1 MMKQGSTWI
10 VEFKYLTPCPPL
22 LKGEGEIPHPLPP
35 SPQGEGEGANKLKMA
50 DSLYL
55 SVVVPSYRSAGI
67 LERNLPLLLAY
78 LQKQDYTWEVVVVD
92 DGSDDQG
99 ATEAVCHKLGCIF
112 CANEKNMGKGAA
124 VRNGMKTAQGLFRI
138 FTDADIPYELDAIGT
153 MLRYLDFKEFQ
164 LVIGDRN
171 LKGSS
176 YLSEISGLRKLTS
189 IFFTRFVGTIVTANF
204 FDTQCGLKG
213 FRGDVADFIFKH
225 ARINGFAFDVELLY
239 IALKQN
245 FEIKRIPVR
254 LNNQEKSTVR
264 VVRHGIGMFFDL
276 FRIKINNVKGY
287 YKEQL

>member
-1 MMKQGSTWI
+1 MSDP
-10 VEFKYLTPCPPL
+10 V
-22 LKGEGEIPHPLPP
+22 
-35 SPQGEGEGANKLKMA
+35 
-50 DSLYL
+50 YL
-55 SVVVPSYRSAGI
+55 SVVVPSYKSAGI
-67 LERNLPLLLAY
+67 LEKNLPVLLSY
-78 LQKQDYTWEVVVVD
+78 LQKQDYTFEVIVVD
-92 DGSDDQG
+92 DGSNDKG
-99 ATEAVCHKLGCIF
+99 ATETVCRNLDCIF
-112 CANEKNMGKGAA
+112 CQNEKNLGKGAA
-124 VRNGMKTAQGLFRI
+124 VRTGMKAAQGLFRI

-176 YLSEISGLRKLTS
+176 YLTEIPELRKLTS
-189 IFFTRFVGTIVTANF
+189 VFFTRFVGTIVTANF

-254 LNNQEKSTVR
+254 LSNQEKSTVR
-264 VVRHGIGMFFDL
+264 VFKHGITMFFDL
-276 FRIKINNVKGY
+276 FKIKINNVKGY
-287 YKEQL
+287 YKEES